1 MRVGIDRFDGKR
13 LYQARVARGF
23 RMKDLAELVGV
34 TGQAI
39 GQYERDDHKPTMEV
53 VNKLAHEL
61 KFDPDFLM
69 TPAKQDNVGLVF
81 WRDRRSE
88 TKFAREQTE
97 QRMLWAAEI
106 FALFESFAE
115 FHTDAMP
122 AVTFNYDYRL
132 STKEELERLAS
143 EVRREMGLG
152 MGPIPNMTL
161 ALENVGVPVVLLD
174 VPSDKQDGFQWFAD
188 ETDRHFVGVNTRGS
202 TGCRVRFDLAHEFAH
217 ILLHR
222 AIDVK
227 EAESQAHHKILEIQ
241 ANYFAG
247 AFLFP
252 AERFLEDVTT
262 PSLDYF
268 LSLKRKWGVSVTG
281 MIERA
286 FALDMIDKDQR
297 TSLHRSCSR
306 RKWRGFGRSE
316 PMDDDVPIHQPK
328 LMRKAFEL
336 LVDEGVLS
344 AEGLKGALPLPVEEF
359 EAIIGLSKGSF
370 DRYSSVSDKIR
381 VLPVRGGEIRRLP
394 DAAAEVLPF
403 KGKTSG

>member
-1 MRVGIDRFDGKR
+1 MKVGVDRFDGNR

-23 RMKDLAELVGV
+23 RMNELAELVGV
-34 TGQAI
+34 SSQAI
-39 GQYERDDHKPTMEV
+39 GQYEREEHKPTIEV
-53 VNKLAHEL
+53 VNKLAGEL

-69 TPAKQDNVGLVF
+69 TPTRQSEVGLVF
-81 WRDRRSE
+81 WRDRKSE
-88 TKFAREQTE
+88 SKFAREQTE
-97 QRMLWAAEI
+97 QRMLWASEV

-122 AVTFNYDYRL
+122 TVTFNYDYRL
-132 STKEELERLAS
+132 STKEELERLAN

-174 VPSDKQDGFQWFAD
+174 VPFDKQDGFQWFAD
-188 ETDRHFVGVNTRGS
+188 DNDRHFVGVNTRNS

-222 AIDVK
+222 AIETK
-227 EAESQAHHKILEIQ
+227 EAESPAHHKILETQ

-268 LSLKRKWGVSVTG
+268 LSLKRKWGVSVMG

-286 FALDMIDKDQR
+286 FALGMIDKDQR
-297 TSLHRSCSR
+297 SSLHRSCGR
-306 RKWRGFGRSE
+306 RKWRGFGRCE

-336 LVDEGVLS
+336 LVEEGVLS
-344 AEGLKGALPLPVEEF
+344 AEGLRGALPLPVDEF
-359 EAIIGLSKGSF
+359 EAIIGLSLGSF
-370 DRYSSVSDKIR
+370 GRYTSVSDKVR
-381 VLPVRGGEIRRLP
+381 VLPVRSGDIRRSPELVA
-394 DAAAEVLPF
+394 DVLPF
-403 KGKTSG
+403 KGKQNS